1 MLFRST
7 ARNMSARAG
16 PAFKRASAFTN
27 TAGFFHKVVA
37 GGLVLLAASSFIGLI
52 SLTADL
58 KFGKTKRIEAAVQ
71 KKEAALEGEQ
81 SA

>member
-1 MLFRST
+1 LRIFIYLFYLFLFVCFT

-58 KFGKTKRIEAAVQ
+58 KFGKTKV
-71 KKEAALEGEQ
+71 
-81 SA
+81 